1 MSHDHD
7 HDHAPAK
14 GREHESGA
22 PSEHEILSRAMQE
35 LLEAKGVITAEQ
47 IRRRM
52 EQFEEDFPDRGA
64 QVIARAWTDPAFK
77 KRLLADGKAA
87 CAEFG
92 IDLEADRLIAVEN
105 TPEVHNVVV
114 CTLCSCYPRALLGM
128 PPTWYK
134 SENYRKR
141 VVRDPRS
148 VLKEFGTALPDSVTV
163 RVHDSNADMRYVV
176 IPMRPEGTEGWSEQ
190 KLAGILTRDALVGV
204 TVASAGGSGKGSPR
218 AESARGRRP
227 DRATRDRRKP
237 SRRARGR

>member
-7 HDHAPAK
+7 HDHP
-14 GREHESGA
+14 GDERGPPSDHEV
-22 PSEHEILSRAMQE
+22 LSRAMQE
-35 LLEAKGVITAEQ
+35 LLEERGVITAEQ
-47 IRRRM
+47 VRARM
-52 EQFEEDFPDRGA
+52 EQFDKDFPARGA
-64 QVIARAWTDPAFK
+64 RVIAHAWVDPEFK
-77 KRLLADGKAA
+77 QRLLADGKAA

-141 VVRDPRS
+141 VVRDPRA
-148 VLKEFGTALPDSVTV
+148 VLKEFGTVLPENVTV

-176 IPMRPEGTEGWSEQ
+176 VPMRPRQTEGWNEER
-190 KLAGILTRDALVGV
+190 LARILTRDALVGV
-204 TVASAGGSGKGSPR
+204 SIPLI
-218 AESARGRRP
+218 
-227 DRATRDRRKP
+227 
-237 SRRARGR
+237 

>member
-7 HDHAPAK
+7 HDHP
-14 GREHESGA
+14 GDESGP
-22 PSEHEILSRAMQE
+22 PSDHEVLSRAMQE
-35 LLEAKGVITAEQ
+35 LLEERGVITAEQ
-47 IRRRM
+47 VRARM
-52 EQFEEDFPDRGA
+52 EQFDKDFPARGA
-64 QVIARAWTDPAFK
+64 RVIAHAWVDPEFK
-77 KRLLADGKAA
+77 QRLLADGKAA

-141 VVRDPRS
+141 VVRDPRG
-148 VLKEFGTALPDSVTV
+148 VLKEFGTTLPENVTV

-176 IPMRPEGTEGWSEQ
+176 IPMQPKGTEGWSEE
-190 KLAGILTRDALVGV
+190 KLAALLTRDALVGV
-204 TVASAGGSGKGSPR
+204 TLPMRV
-218 AESARGRRP
+218 
-227 DRATRDRRKP
+227 
-237 SRRARGR
+237 

>member
-1 MSHDHD
+1 MSHD

-14 GREHESGA
+14 GREHEAGP

-35 LLEAKGVITAEQ
+35 LLEEKGVITAEQ
-47 IRRRM
+47 VRQRM
-52 EQFEEDFPDRGA
+52 EKFEEDFPFRGA
-64 QVIARAWTDPAFK
+64 RVIAHAWVDPEFK
-77 KRLLADGKAA
+77 KRLLADGKRAV
-87 CAEFG
+87 AEFG

-141 VVRDPRS
+141 VVRDPRG
-148 VLKEFGTALPDSVTV
+148 VLKEFGTVLPDRVTV

-176 IPMRPEGTEGWSEQ
+176 VPLRPRGTEGWSEER
-190 KLAGILTRDALVGV
+190 LAALLTRDSLVGV
-204 TVASAGGSGKGSPR
+204 TLPKSGNS
-218 AESARGRRP
+218 
-227 DRATRDRRKP
+227 
-237 SRRARGR
+237 

>member
-7 HDHAPAK
+7 HDHPPAH
-14 GREHESGA
+14 GREHESGP
-22 PSEHEILSRAMQE
+22 PSQHELLSRAMQE
-35 LLEAKGVITAEQ
+35 LLEEKGVITAAQ
-47 IRRRM
+47 VRQRM
-52 EQFEEDFPDRGA
+52 EKFEEEFPYRGA
-64 QVIARAWTDPAFK
+64 RVIAHAWTDPEFR

-141 VVRDPRS
+141 VVRDPRG
-148 VLKEFGTALPDSVTV
+148 VLKEFGTVLPDNVAV

-176 IPMRPEGTEGWSEQ
+176 VPRRPAGTEGWSEDE
-190 KLAGILTRDALVGV
+190 LARIVTRDSLVGV
-204 TVASAGGSGKGSPR
+204 TLPR
-218 AESARGRRP
+218 AA
-227 DRATRDRRKP
+227 
-237 SRRARGR
+237 

>member
-7 HDHAPAK
+7 HPPAH
-14 GREHESGA
+14 GRDHESGP

-35 LLEAKGVITAEQ
+35 LLEEKGILTAEQ
-47 IRRRM
+47 VRQRM
-52 EQFEEDFPDRGA
+52 EKFEEEFPYRGA
-64 QVIARAWTDPAFK
+64 RVIAHAWTDPAFK
-77 KRLLADGKAA
+77 KRLLEDGKAA

-105 TPEVHNVVV
+105 TPDVHNVVV

-141 VVRDPRS
+141 VVRDPRG
-148 VLKEFGTALPDSVTV
+148 VLKEFGTVLPESVTV

-176 IPMRPEGTEGWSEQ
+176 VPMRPEGTEGWSEER
-190 KLAGILTRDALVGV
+190 LAALIARDALVGV
-204 TVASAGGSGKGSPR
+204 SV
-218 AESARGRRP
+218 
-227 DRATRDRRKP
+227 P
-237 SRRARGR
+237 SK